1 MSNSSIISSL
11 NNGYEDYDAKKTS
24 TSDSATDNSL
34 GNDEFLTLL
43 VAQLENQNPLD
54 PADTEQFTDQLAQ
67 FSQVEQLINVNDKL
81 DEMKENAEASDD
93 NIDANSYVGKTV
105 SATVTSMT
113 IDDGTVTAGFYE
125 VDKLAEVMVYVYDAN
140 GTKVATLSE
149 GEVDAGSYL
158 VSWDGT
164 DDQGN
169 NLDDGQ
175 YSYVVMAD
183 YGDGYEEVKSYLSGT
198 VDAVSYQNGKGYLV
212 VSGVLV
218 DPDNVT
224 TVTAPSSSSSD
235 DSTSILE
242 YLGTTV
248 SSNYPIIHKEDG
260 EVQGDALSFNLTA
273 ASDVTVT
280 IYNADDEKVSIIEIS
295 AEDTT
300 TGENSVTWD
309 GLTSIGDSTFD
320 GYPTSDGLYYYTV
333 TADTGTASTAIS
345 GEVSAIISVN
355 GTQYLEIGD
364 TGRLVSVSSIT
375 AVE

>member
-11 NNGYEDYDAKKTS
+11 NSGYEDYDAKKTS
-24 TSDSATDNSL
+24 TSDSATENSL

-81 DEMKENAEASDD
+81 DEMKENAEASEN

-113 IDDGTVTAGFYE
+113 VDDGSVTPGFYE
-125 VDKLAEVMVYVYDAN
+125 VDKPAEVVVYMYDAN
-140 GTKVATLSE
+140 GTKVATVSE

-158 VSWDGT
+158 ISWDGT

-169 NLDDGQ
+169 NLDDGE
-175 YSYVVMAD
+175 YSYVVVAD
-183 YGDGYEEVKSYLSGT
+183 YGDGYEEVESYLSGT

-224 TVTAPSSSSSD
+224 TVTSSSSSSN

-248 SSNYPIIHKEDG
+248 SSNYPIIHKKDG
-260 EVQGDALSFNLTA
+260 EVQGDDLSFSLTA
-273 ASDVTVT
+273 ASDVKVT
-280 IYNADDEKVSIIEIS
+280 IYNADDEKVSTIEIS
-295 AEDTT
+295 AEDTA
-300 TGENSVTWD
+300 TGENSVTWN
-309 GLTSIGDSTFD
+309 GLTGD
-320 GYPTSDGLYYYTV
+320 GYQSSDGLYYYTV
-333 TADTGTASTAIS
+333 AADTGTASTAIS
-345 GEVSAIISVN
+345 GEVSAIVSVD

>member
-1 MSNSSIISSL
+1 MSDNSILSSL
-11 NNGYEDYDAKKTS
+11 VNGYEAYDTEKTS
-24 TSDSATDNSL
+24 TTGDTSSSTSL
-34 GNDEFLTLL
+34 GSDQFLTLL

-81 DEMKENAEASDD
+81 DEMNNNVSDSG
-93 NIDANSYVGKTV
+93 NVDANSYVGKTV

-113 IDDGTVTAGFYE
+113 IDDGSVTPGFYE
-125 VDKLAEVMVYVYDAN
+125 VDEPSEVTVYVYDSN

-149 GEVDAGSYL
+149 GQVDAGSYL

-164 DDQGN
+164 DDEGN
-169 NLDDGQ
+169 SLDDGE

-183 YGDGYEEVKSYLSGT
+183 SGDGYEAVESSLSGT
-198 VDAVSYQNGKGYLV
+198 VSAVSYQNGKGYLV

-224 TVTAPSSSSSD
+224 TVTAPSSSSS
-235 DSTSILE
+235 SESISILE

-248 SSNYPIIHKEDG
+248 SSNYPIIHKKDG

-273 ASDVTVT
+273 ESNVTVT
-280 IYNADDEKVSIIEIS
+280 IYNADNEKVNTIEIS
-295 AEDTT
+295 ADDTT

-309 GLTSIGDSTFD
+309 GLTSEGYASPD
-320 GYPTSDGLYYYTV
+320 GVYYYTV

-345 GEVSAIISVN
+345 GEVSAITTVN
-355 GTQYLEIGD
+355 GTKYLEIGE

-375 AVE
+375 SVK

>member
-1 MSNSSIISSL
+1 MSDNSILSSFV
-11 NNGYEDYDAKKTS
+11 NGYKPYDADTTS
-24 TSDSATDNSL
+24 TDGKDTNNSL
-34 GNDEFLTLL
+34 GSNEFLTLL

-81 DEMKENAEASDD
+81 DEMTENAEDSN
-93 NIDANSYVGKTV
+93 NIDANSFVGKTV

-113 IDDGTVTAGFYE
+113 IDDGTVTPGFYE
-125 VDKLAEVMVYVYDAN
+125 VDKPAEVMVYVYDAN
-140 GTKVATLSE
+140 GAKVATLSE
-149 GEVDAGSYL
+149 GQVDPGSYL
-158 VSWDGT
+158 LSWNGT
-164 DDQGN
+164 DDKGN
-169 NLDDGQ
+169 NLDDGE
-175 YSYVVMAD
+175 YSYVVVAD
-183 YGDGYEEVKSYLSGT
+183 SGDGYEEVESYLSGT

-224 TVTAPSSSSSD
+224 TVSSSSSSSSN

-248 SSNYPIIHKEDG
+248 SSNYPIVYKKDG
-260 EVQGDALSFNLTA
+260 EVQGEALSFNLTA

-280 IYNADDEKVSIIEIS
+280 IYNADDEKVSTIEIS
-295 AEDTT
+295 AEDTAA
-300 TGENSVTWD
+300 GENSVTWD
-309 GLTSIGDSTFD
+309 GLTSD
-320 GYPTSDGLYYYTV
+320 GYPSSDGLYYYKV

-345 GEVSAIISVN
+345 GEVSAIVSVN

-375 AVE
+375 SVK